1 MSALEAAP
9 AGARPAAAGARPGAA
24 SGGQLARWRQSM
36 LREALIVALF
46 AIIVLAM
53 PVWVVHIGGYEVL
66 AHHIVIWAMFA
77 LGFDILLGF
86 TGYLSFGHAAF
97 FGSAAYVAGLSLKV
111 VSSDII
117 PAMLITG
124 AAIAVLALVLGYL
137 TLKRSGIYFSILTLA
152 FAEMIHALVKSSAL
166 QPWTGGDNG
175 LTDIP
180 NRTLL
185 GMRLGDDQVFL
196 LAAAVLIA
204 GFAAARQIKRSP
216 FGLMLRA
223 IKENPV
229 RLEYT
234 GIHVWR
240 YKMAAFVISAM
251 YAGMAGFMIVILE
264 GYVASEYLLWT
275 TSGEVVIMSVIGGV
289 GTLIGPMLGAFFLL
303 YFENVVQAE
312 IGEQWLLV
320 LGAVFVFMVVFIPG
334 GFADMARRAWRWLG
348 KYVKPRRR
356 NVPDME
362 PDADRLA
369 GEEHRVPD

>member
-1 MSALEAAP
+1 MSVASADPRTVEPGATSTPRRP
-9 AGARPAAAGARPGAA
+9 AG
-24 SGGQLARWRQSM
+24 S
-36 LREALIVALF
+36 LRAKLKELLIVGLF
-46 AIIVLAM
+46 ALVVLTM
-53 PVWVVHIGGYEVL
+53 PVWIEWIHGYRVL
-66 AHHIVIWAMFA
+66 ADHIVIWALFA
-77 LGFDILLGF
+77 LGFDILLGL

-97 FGSAAYVAGLSLKV
+97 FGAAAYVAGLSFQM

-124 AAIAVLALVLGYL
+124 AVLVVLALFIGFL

-152 FAEMIHALVKSSAL
+152 FGEMIHALVKSSAL
-166 QPWTGGDNG
+166 QQWTGGDNG

-180 NRTLL
+180 HRTFL
-185 GMRLGDDQVFL
+185 GARLEEDYVFVL
-196 LAAAVLIA
+196 SAVILII
-204 GFAAARQIKRSP
+204 GFAVARQIKRSP
-216 FGLMLRA
+216 FGMMLRA
-223 IKENPV
+223 IKENPM

-234 GIHVWR
+234 GVNVWR
-240 YKMAAFVISAM
+240 YKMAAYLISAM
-251 YAGMAGFMIVILE
+251 YAGMAGFLIVVLE
-264 GYVASEYLLWT
+264 GYVASEYLYWT

-320 LGAVFVFMVVFIPG
+320 LGLVFMFMVIFVPG
-334 GFADMARRAWRWLG
+334 GFADMIRRVARGVG
-348 KYVKPRRR
+348 KRIRPRRH

-369 GEEHRVPD
+369 GERRAGSIQAP

>member
-1 MSALEAAP
+1 MSVASFDRRV
-9 AGARPAAAGARPGAA
+9 AGAERRPGARRA
-24 SGGQLARWRQSM
+24 AVSTSLLS
-36 LREALIVALF
+36 EILIVGVF
-46 AIIVLAM
+46 AAVVLTMPLWLPMLGGYRVLAY
-53 PVWVVHIGGYEVL
+53 HF
-66 AHHIVIWAMFA
+66 VIFALFA

-97 FGSAAYVAGLSLKV
+97 FGSAAYVAGLSFKM
-111 VSSDII
+111 VSSDIL

-124 AAIAVLALVLGYL
+124 VAVLLLSLIIGYL

-166 QPWTGGDNG
+166 QRWTGGDNG
-175 LTDIP
+175 LTNIP
-180 NRTLL
+180 ERTFFGHPLHE
-185 GMRLGDDQVFL
+185 DVVFL
-196 LAAAVLIA
+196 ISALVLIA

-216 FGLMLRA
+216 MGLMLRS
-223 IKENPV
+223 IKENPM

-234 GIHVWR
+234 GVHVWR

-251 YAGMAGFMIVILE
+251 YAGMAGFLIVLLE
-264 GYVASEYLLWT
+264 GYVASEYLYWT
-275 TSGEVVIMSVIGGV
+275 QSGEVVIMSVIGGV

-320 LGAVFVFMVVFIPG
+320 LGLIFMLMVIFVPG
-334 GFADMARRAWRWLG
+334 GFADLARRCWRAVDRRLR
-348 KYVKPRRR
+348 PRRH

-362 PDADRLA
+362 PDADRLP
-369 GEEHRVPD
+369 GEGDHGQREV

>member
-1 MSALEAAP
+1 MSVTSFGRDVSEAAS
-9 AGARPAAAGARPGAA
+9 R
-24 SGGQLARWRQSM
+24 SGGRAAVSRPLI
-36 LREALIVALF
+36 REAFIVGLF
-46 AIIVLAM
+46 AAIVLTM
-53 PVWVVHIGGYEVL
+53 PLWLPMIGGYRVL
-66 AHHIVIWAMFA
+66 AYHIVIWALFA
-77 LGFDILLGF
+77 VGFDILLGF

-97 FGSAAYVAGLSLKV
+97 FGAAAYVAGLSFKM

-117 PAMLITG
+117 PAMIITG
-124 AAIAVLALVLGYL
+124 AALLVLSLVIGYL

-166 QPWTGGDNG
+166 QKWTGGDNG

-180 NRTLL
+180 ERTLFGAPL
-185 GMRLGDDQVFL
+185 HEDDVFL
-196 LAAAVLIA
+196 LSAVVLIV

-216 FGLMLRA
+216 FGLMLRS
-223 IKENPV
+223 IKENPM

-234 GIHVWR
+234 GVHVWR

-251 YAGMAGFMIVILE
+251 YAGMAGFLIVVLE
-264 GYVASEYLLWT
+264 GYVASEYLYWT

-320 LGAVFVFMVVFIPG
+320 LGLIFMLMVIFVPG
-334 GFADMARRAWRWLG
+334 GFADLARRCWRA
-348 KYVKPRRR
+348 VDRRMRPRRH

-362 PDADRLA
+362 PDADRLP
-369 GEEHRVPD
+369 GETEHGQREA